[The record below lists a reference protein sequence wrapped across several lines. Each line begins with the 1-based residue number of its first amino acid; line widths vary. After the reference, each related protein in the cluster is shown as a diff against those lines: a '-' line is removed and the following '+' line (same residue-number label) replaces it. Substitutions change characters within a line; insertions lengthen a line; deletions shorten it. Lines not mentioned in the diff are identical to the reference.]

1 MKKNEESN
9 LNKFINEIEDSYTK
23 KYTKT
28 EFTIY
33 IVLRILV
40 IAVMIRQ
47 IFTANWNNV
56 FLCVLTLF
64 LFLLPTIIQRSLN
77 VTLPNT
83 LEIIILLFIFSAEI
97 LGEINNFYGLFKHWD
112 TILHTINGFLCAAI
126 GFSLI
131 DLLNRTERFHITL
144 SPIFVALV
152 AFCFSMTIGVLWEFF
167 EFGVDKILRMDMQ
180 KDEILSSI
188 SSVSLDP
195 NNHNKP
201 IVINNIRST
210 AIYSVDN
217 QGNTLVTTIPNG
229 YLDLG
234 LNDTMIDLLV
244 NFIGAS
250 VFSILGLLYIKDRD
264 EYKFVEHFLPI
275 LRKKKHTENDN

>member
-167 EFGVDKILRMDMQ
+167 EFGVDKILKMDMQ
-180 KDEILSSI
+180 KDEIVSSI

-195 NNHNKP
+195 DNHNKP
-201 IVINNIRST
+201 IVINNIKST

>member
-167 EFGVDKILRMDMQ
+167 EFGVDKILKMDMQ
-180 KDEILSSI
+180 KDEIVSSI

-195 NNHNKP
+195 DNHNKP
-201 IVINNIRST
+201 IVINNIKST

-250 VFSILGLLYIKDRD
+250 LFSILGLLYIKDRD

>member
-167 EFGVDKILRMDMQ
+167 EFGVDKILKMDMQ
-180 KDEILSSI
+180 KDEIVSSI

-195 NNHNKP
+195 DNHNKP
-201 IVINNIRST
+201 IVINNIKST

-250 VFSILGLLYIKDRD
+250 LFSILGLLYIKYRD

>member
-144 SPIFVALV
+144 SPLFVALV

-180 KDEILSSI
+180 KDEIVSSI

-195 NNHNKP
+195 DNHNKP

-250 VFSILGLLYIKDRD
+250 VFSILGLIYIKDRD

>member
-83 LEIIILLFIFSAEI
+83 LEI
-97 LGEINNFYGLFKHWD
+97 
-112 TILHTINGFLCAAI
+112 
-126 GFSLI
+126 

-167 EFGVDKILRMDMQ
+167 EFGVDKILKMDMQ
-180 KDEILSSI
+180 KDEIVSSI

-195 NNHNKP
+195 DNHNKP
-201 IVINNIRST
+201 IVINNIKST

-250 VFSILGLLYIKDRD
+250 LFSILGLLYIKDRD

>member
-167 EFGVDKILRMDMQ
+167 EFGVDKILKMDMQ

>member
-112 TILHTINGFLCAAI
+112 TILHTITGFLCAAI

-144 SPIFVALV
+144 SPLFVALV

-180 KDEILSSI
+180 KDEIVSSI

-195 NNHNKP
+195 DNHNKP

>member
-167 EFGVDKILRMDMQ
+167 EFGVDKILKMYMQ
-180 KDEILSSI
+180 KDEIVSSI

-195 NNHNKP
+195 DNHNKP
-201 IVINNIRST
+201 IVINNIKST

-250 VFSILGLLYIKDRD
+250 LFSILGLLYIKDRD